1 MGIDLHCDLFANVNK
16 NLNITCSPCAN
27 SDISSNKALIFL
39 RQLVEIDTHF
49 DLSANCKHEPTLEY
63 LISVP
68 HLLSVPADKFPKI
81 PVRLLDP

>member
-1 MGIDLHCDLFANVNK
+1 MCVIMVGEGLCF
-16 NLNITCSPCAN
+16 NLNKELGN
-27 SDISSNKALIFL
+27 LI
-39 RQLVEIDTHF
+39 VY
-49 DLSANCKHEPTLEY
+49 PTLEY